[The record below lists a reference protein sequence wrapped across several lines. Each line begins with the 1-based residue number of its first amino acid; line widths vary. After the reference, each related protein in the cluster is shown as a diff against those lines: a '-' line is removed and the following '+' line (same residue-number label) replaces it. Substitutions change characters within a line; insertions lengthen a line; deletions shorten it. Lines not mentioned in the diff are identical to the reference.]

1 MRRTTLLV
9 ICTLALALCAG
20 SAFAQTAPA
29 ADTLKVDYFSY
40 ANTSG
45 APYASVRVINP
56 GTAGGNICADF
67 FVFDSYQE
75 LTECCGCLVSPD
87 GLLTLS
93 VDYDLTSNPLTGV
106 TLNTGVVKII
116 STATKSGYCPLPFTP
131 TAGIRGWGTHIQI
144 GVNESYAL
152 TETASQDATLS
163 AAELTRI
170 QHECEAIVLDG
181 SGHGFCSCGEGDT
194 VSATSHKSAFKTAN

>member
-1 MRRTTLLV
+1 SRPDGPESLDRRGFRWANKIGLV
-9 ICTLALALCAG
+9 HMGALKMHRLQVELSGAGTLALALCAG

-75 LTECCGCLVSPD
+75 
-87 GLLTLS
+87 
-93 VDYDLTSNPLTGV
+93 
-106 TLNTGVVKII
+106 
-116 STATKSGYCPLPFTP
+116 
-131 TAGIRGWGTHIQI
+131 
-144 GVNESYAL
+144 
-152 TETASQDATLS
+152 
-163 AAELTRI
+163 
-170 QHECEAIVLDG
+170 
-181 SGHGFCSCGEGDT
+181 
-194 VSATSHKSAFKTAN
+194 